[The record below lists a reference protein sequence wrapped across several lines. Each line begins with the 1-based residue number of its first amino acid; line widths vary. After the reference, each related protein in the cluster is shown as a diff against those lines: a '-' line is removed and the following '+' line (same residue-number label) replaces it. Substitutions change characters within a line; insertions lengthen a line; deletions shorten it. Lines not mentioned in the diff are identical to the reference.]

1 MSVGARL
8 AARDI
13 RSNLGS
19 NLDLIK
25 RESKLDPWE
34 SDKLSIQAALHFA
47 EMKEVAEENKW
58 RCEYLRKLLIQR
70 LEFGYSGNK
79 DEEKRITTLIDSL
92 VVN

>member
-1 MSVGARL
+1 M

-19 NLDLIK
+19 NLDLIR

-34 SDKLSIQAALHFA
+34 SDKMTIQAALHFA
-47 EMKEVAEENKW
+47 ERKYVPDEDMW
-58 RCEYLRKLLIQR
+58 RCGYLSKLLTQR
-70 LEFGYSGNK
+70 LEHHYSGNR
-79 DEEKRITTLIDSL
+79 DEEERVMNLINSL